1 MLNVLS
7 KKLNTAW
14 IIVAL
19 IGFIDATYLTVVHFQ
34 GSDLGCSIVSGCN
47 QVLASEHSS
56 IGSVP
61 LALFGVLYYLLMLL
75 GFIFVLDRKSETVLE
90 ILAYLSTAGFLMS
103 GWLFFV
109 QWKIVEAF
117 CQYCLLSA
125 LTSTLLFIFGM
136 IILRKINYHNNQAE
150 ERN

>member
-1 MLNVLS
+1 MFNILS
-7 KKLNTAW
+7 TKLNTAW

-19 IGFIDATYLTVVHFQ
+19 VGFIDATYLTVVHFQ
-34 GSDLGCSIVSGCN
+34 GSYLGCSVISGCN
-47 QVLASEHSS
+47 QVLASEYSS
-56 IGSVP
+56 IGPVP
-61 LALFGVLYYLLMLL
+61 LALFGALYYLLMLL
-75 GFIFVLDRKSETVLE
+75 GFIFVLDRKSKTVLE
-90 ILAYLSTAGFLMS
+90 ILAYLSIAGFLMS

-136 IILRKINYHNNQAE
+136 IILRKINYNHTIEDSN
-150 ERN
+150 